1 MNNLIID
8 NVGEK
13 ILLKIIS
20 NKKEYNIKLDNYR
33 KNFDEI
39 VKIIFNFLDK
49 NNINLSKND
58 NIFINQGPGKLTSIR
73 SAISVAKA
81 FKITK
86 KLNIYGYNSAQI
98 TNNNHD
104 ILLKLLKEG
113 RLTKNL
119 IQPKYLK

>member
-8 NVGEK
+8 NIGEK
-13 ILLKIIS
+13 ILLKIIR
-20 NKKEYNIKLDNYR
+20 NNKEYNTKLDNCR
-33 KNFDEI
+33 ENFDEI

-58 NIFINQGPGKLTSIR
+58 NIFVNQGPGKFTSIR
-73 SAISVAKA
+73 VAISVAKA
-81 FKITK
+81 LKITK
-86 KLNIYGYNSAQI
+86 NLNIYGYNSAQI
-98 TNNNHD
+98 TKNNHD

-113 RLTKNL
+113 RLTKDL